1 MVLKKSSRFEMWWIK
16 LLLTSKLISLL
27 SKKVEKKTSIIA
39 VSKKKSAE
47 LVEQAYLLG
56 IKNFGENYLQE
67 ALQKRISLNHLD
79 INWHFIGKIQSN
91 KCKDIARNF
100 QWVHTIDRF
109 KIAKRLNDDCPLN
122 KIINVLIQINIDNEE
137 SKSGINESQLFDL
150 AEKISVL
157 PNLKLKG
164 IMVIPKNNL
173 ENNLT
178 EESFKKTLEIST
190 KLRNKFSEANE
201 ISMGMSNDFEL
212 AIKNGSTMVRI
223 GTGIFGERN

>member
-1 MVLKKSSRFEMWWIK
+1 MINIEENI
-16 LLLTSKLISLL
+16 SKLN
-27 SKKVEKKTSIIA
+27 KKIEKKTSIIA
-39 VSKKKSAE
+39 VSKKKSAD
-47 LVEQAYLLG
+47 LVERAYLLG

-67 ALQKRISLNHLD
+67 ALQKIISLNHLD

-109 KIAKRLNDDCPLN
+109 KIAKRLNDNCPLN

-137 SKSGINESQLFDL
+137 SKSGINESQVFDL

>member
-1 MVLKKSSRFEMWWIK
+1 MINIEEN
-16 LLLTSKLISLL
+16 ISLL
-27 SKKVEKKTSIIA
+27 NKKIEKKTSIIA

-67 ALQKRISLNHLD
+67 ALQKITSLKHLD
-79 INWHFIGKIQSN
+79 INWHFIGRIQSN

-109 KIAKRLNDDCPLN
+109 KIAKRLNDDCPIN

-137 SKSGINESQLFDL
+137 SKSGINESQLLDL

-164 IMVIPKNNL
+164 IMVIPKNNFEIDL
-173 ENNLT
+173 I
-178 EESFKKTLEIST
+178 EESFKKTLEISL
-190 KLRNKFSEANE
+190 KLRNKFSEAKE

>member
-1 MVLKKSSRFEMWWIK
+1 MINIEENI
-16 LLLTSKLISLL
+16 SKLN
-27 SKKVEKKTSIIA
+27 KKIEKKTSIIA
-39 VSKKKSAE
+39 VSKKKSAD
-47 LVEQAYLLG
+47 LVERAYLLG
-56 IKNFGENYLQE
+56 IKNFGENYLQK
-67 ALQKRISLNHLD
+67 ALQKIISLNHLD

-109 KIAKRLNDDCPLN
+109 KIAKRLNDNCPLN

-137 SKSGINESQLFDL
+137 SKSGINESQVFDL

-173 ENNLT
+173 EINLI
-178 EESFKKTLEIST
+178 EESFKKTLEISL

>member
-1 MVLKKSSRFEMWWIK
+1 MINIEEN
-16 LLLTSKLISLL
+16 ISLL
-27 SKKVEKKTSIIA
+27 NKKIEKKTSIIA
-39 VSKKKSAE
+39 VSKKKPAE
-47 LVEQAYLLG
+47 LVERAYLLG

-67 ALQKRISLNHLD
+67 ALQKMISLNHLD

-109 KIAKRLNDDCPLN
+109 KIAKRLNDDCPLD

>member
-1 MVLKKSSRFEMWWIK
+1 MINIEENI
-16 LLLTSKLISLL
+16 SKLN
-27 SKKVEKKTSIIA
+27 KKIEKKTSIIA
-39 VSKKKSAE
+39 VSKKKSAD
-47 LVEQAYLLG
+47 LVERAYLLG

-67 ALQKRISLNHLD
+67 ALQKIISLNHLD

-109 KIAKRLNDDCPLN
+109 KIAKRLNDNCPLN

-137 SKSGINESQLFDL
+137 SKSGINESQVFDL

-173 ENNLT
+173 EINLI
-178 EESFKKTLEIST
+178 EESFKKTLEISL

>member
-1 MVLKKSSRFEMWWIK
+1 MINIEENISVLNKKI
-16 LLLTSKLISLL
+16 
-27 SKKVEKKTSIIA
+27 EKRTSIIA

-47 LVEQAYLLG
+47 LVEQAYLLA

-67 ALQKRISLNHLD
+67 ALQKITSLKHLD
-79 INWHFIGKIQSN
+79 INWHFIGRIQSN

-109 KIAKRLNDDCPLN
+109 KIAKRLNDDCPIN
-122 KIINVLIQINIDNEE
+122 KVINVLIQINIDNEE
-137 SKSGINESQLFDL
+137 SKSGINESQLLDL

>member
-1 MVLKKSSRFEMWWIK
+1 MINIEENISILNKKI
-16 LLLTSKLISLL
+16 
-27 SKKVEKKTSIIA
+27 EKKTSIIA

-67 ALQKRISLNHLD
+67 ALQKIVSLNHLD
-79 INWHFIGKIQSN
+79 INWHFIGRIQSN
-91 KCKDIARNF
+91 KCKEIARNF

-109 KIAKRLNDDCPLN
+109 KIAKRLNDDCPTN

-137 SKSGINESQLFDL
+137 SKSGINESQLLDL

-164 IMVIPKNNL
+164 IMVIPKNNFEIDL
-173 ENNLT
+173 I
-178 EESFKKTLEIST
+178 EESFKKTFEISL
-190 KLRNKFSEANE
+190 KLRNKFSEAKE

>member
-1 MVLKKSSRFEMWWIK
+1 MINIEEN
-16 LLLTSKLISLL
+16 ISLL
-27 SKKVEKKTSIIA
+27 NKKIEKKTSIIA

-67 ALQKRISLNHLD
+67 ALQKIISLNHLD

-137 SKSGINESQLFDL
+137 SKSGIDESQLFDL

-164 IMVIPKNNL
+164 IMVIPKNKL

-178 EESFKKTLEIST
+178 EESFKKTLEISI

>member
-1 MVLKKSSRFEMWWIK
+1 MINIEEN
-16 LLLTSKLISLL
+16 ISLL
-27 SKKVEKKTSIIA
+27 NKKIEKKTSIIA

-67 ALQKRISLNHLD
+67 ALQKIISLNHLD

>member
-1 MVLKKSSRFEMWWIK
+1 MINIEEN
-16 LLLTSKLISLL
+16 ISLL
-27 SKKVEKKTSIIA
+27 IKKIENKTSIIA

-67 ALQKRISLNHLD
+67 ALQKIISLNHLD

-109 KIAKRLNDDCPLN
+109 KVAKRLNDDCPLN

-137 SKSGINESQLFDL
+137 SKSGINECQLFDL

-178 EESFKKTLEIST
+178 EESFKKTLEISK

>member
-1 MVLKKSSRFEMWWIK
+1 MINIEEN
-16 LLLTSKLISLL
+16 ISLL
-27 SKKVEKKTSIIA
+27 IKKIENKTSIIA

-67 ALQKRISLNHLD
+67 ALQKIVSLNHLD

-91 KCKDIARNF
+91 KCKDIAKNF
-100 QWVHTIDRF
+100 QWVHTIDRY

-137 SKSGINESQLFDL
+137 SKSGINESQVFDL

-173 ENNLT
+173 EINLI
-178 EESFKKTLEIST
+178 EESFKKTLEISL

>member
-1 MVLKKSSRFEMWWIK
+1 MHAIQQNILSLKRRIANSANQCGRDPSSIR
-16 LLLTSKLISLL
+16 
-27 SKKVEKKTSIIA
+27 IIA
-39 VSKKKSAE
+39 VSKKHNLDSIRA
-47 LVEQAYLLG
+47 AYNQG
-56 IKNFGENYLQE
+56 IRDFGENYLQE
-67 ALQKRISLNHLD
+67 ALQKIISLNHLD

-109 KIAKRLNDDCPLN
+109 KIAKRLNDDCPLD

-137 SKSGINESQLFDL
+137 SKSGINENQLFDL

-164 IMVIPKNNL
+164 IMVIPKNNF
-173 ENNLT
+173 EINLI
-178 EESFKKTLEIST
+178 EQSFKKTLEISL

>member
-1 MVLKKSSRFEMWWIK
+1 MINIEEN
-16 LLLTSKLISLL
+16 ISLL
-27 SKKVEKKTSIIA
+27 NKKIEKKTSIIA

-67 ALQKRISLNHLD
+67 ALQKIIHLNHLD

-109 KIAKRLNDDCPLN
+109 KIAKRLNDDCPLD

>member
-1 MVLKKSSRFEMWWIK
+1 MINIEEI
-16 LLLTSKLISLL
+16 ISLL
-27 SKKVEKKTSIIA
+27 NKKIENKTSIIA

-67 ALQKRISLNHLD
+67 ALQKIISLNHLD

-91 KCKDIARNF
+91 KCKDIAKNF

-109 KIAKRLNDDCPLN
+109 KIAKRLNDDCPLD

-164 IMVIPKNNL
+164 IMVLPKNNL

>member
-1 MVLKKSSRFEMWWIK
+1 MINIEEN
-16 LLLTSKLISLL
+16 ISLL
-27 SKKVEKKTSIIA
+27 NKKIEKKTSIIA

-67 ALQKRISLNHLD
+67 ALQKIISLNHLD

-178 EESFKKTLEIST
+178 EESFKKTLEISI

>member
-1 MVLKKSSRFEMWWIK
+1 MINIEENISVLDKKI
-16 LLLTSKLISLL
+16 
-27 SKKVEKKTSIIA
+27 EKRTSIIA

-67 ALQKRISLNHLD
+67 ALQKITSLKHLN
-79 INWHFIGKIQSN
+79 INWHFIGRIQSN
-91 KCKDIARNF
+91 KCKEIARNF

-109 KIAKRLNDDCPLN
+109 KIAKRLNDDCPIN

-137 SKSGINESQLFDL
+137 SKSGINESQLLDL

-164 IMVIPKNNL
+164 IMVIPKNNF
-173 ENNLT
+173 EINLI
-178 EESFKKTLEIST
+178 EQSFKKTLEISL

>member
-1 MVLKKSSRFEMWWIK
+1 VINIEEN
-16 LLLTSKLISLL
+16 ISLL
-27 SKKVEKKTSIIA
+27 IKKIENKTSIIA

-67 ALQKRISLNHLD
+67 ALQKIISLNHLD

-109 KIAKRLNDDCPLN
+109 KVAKRLNDDCPLN

-137 SKSGINESQLFDL
+137 SKSGINENQLFDL

-178 EESFKKTLEIST
+178 EESFKKTLEISK

>member
-1 MVLKKSSRFEMWWIK
+1 MINIEENISVLDKKI
-16 LLLTSKLISLL
+16 
-27 SKKVEKKTSIIA
+27 EKRTSIIA

-67 ALQKRISLNHLD
+67 ALQKMISLNHLD

-109 KIAKRLNDDCPLN
+109 KIAKRLNYDCPLN

-190 KLRNKFSEANE
+190 KLRNKFSEAKE

>member
-1 MVLKKSSRFEMWWIK
+1 MINIEENISILDKKI
-16 LLLTSKLISLL
+16 
-27 SKKVEKKTSIIA
+27 EKKTSIIA

-67 ALQKRISLNHLD
+67 ALQKIISLNHLD

-178 EESFKKTLEIST
+178 EESFKKTLEISL

>member
-1 MVLKKSSRFEMWWIK
+1 
-16 LLLTSKLISLL
+16 
-27 SKKVEKKTSIIA
+27 
-39 VSKKKSAE
+39 
-47 LVEQAYLLG
+47 
-56 IKNFGENYLQE
+56 
-67 ALQKRISLNHLD
+67 LD

-91 KCKDIARNF
+91 KCKDIAKNF

-109 KIAKRLNDDCPLN
+109 KIAKRLNDDCPLD

>member
-1 MVLKKSSRFEMWWIK
+1 MINIEENI
-16 LLLTSKLISLL
+16 SKLN
-27 SKKVEKKTSIIA
+27 KKIEKKTSIIA
-39 VSKKKSAE
+39 VSKKKSAD
-47 LVEQAYLLG
+47 LVERAYLLG

-67 ALQKRISLNHLD
+67 ALQKIISLNHLD

-137 SKSGINESQLFDL
+137 SKSGINESQVFDL

-173 ENNLT
+173 EINLT